1 MGGCIM
7 LPSRVRGR
15 VTWFKHTRLK
25 REVCDK
31 HQTFHVREHHNASLK
46 SNSVSCV
53 SDLRVGCAPP

>member
-7 LPSRVRGR
+7 LPFRVRGR
-15 VTWFKHTRLK
+15 VTWFKPIRLK
-25 REVCDK
+25 GAVCDK
-31 HQTFHVREHHNASLK
+31 HRVCHEREHHNASLK